1 MRFNGNFERFCN
13 MIMESLNEKKIANYF
28 AYATKWDKAKRKFK
42 QFQKNVDLNDPIH
55 VERLKKI
62 VEDEIAAFNFP
73 PGKRIFPTYAYQ
85 KTIYE
90 LEKKFEQIKKS
101 ILQTKPYAKIDS
113 SVSFTFDQFT
123 KILRDVIHNKVY
135 NDKK

>member
-1 MRFNGNFERFCN
+1 MRFNGKFERFCN
-13 MIMESLNEKKIANYF
+13 MIMESLNEKELANYF
-28 AYATKWDKAKRKFK
+28 TYATKWDKAKRKFK
-42 QFQKNVDLNDPIH
+42 QFQQKVDLNDPIH

-90 LEKKFEQIKKS
+90 LEKKFEQIKKY
-101 ILQTKPYAKIDS
+101 ILQTRPYTNLS
-113 SVSFTFDQFT
+113 FNFTFDEFT